1 MSSHDLVDVVVVGA
15 GAAGLAAAVAL
26 GRSLRSVTVIDAG
39 QPRNRYAHAAHN
51 VLGQEGIAPAELLE
65 KGRAEARSY
74 GVTIAPGRVAKVER
88 TGSTFAITLDDASSF
103 TPGASFW
110 PTAPLTICQR

>member
-39 QPRNRYAHAAHN
+39 QPRNRYAHAAHHC
-51 VLGQEGIAPAELLE
+51 A
-65 KGRAEARSY
+65 RARS
-74 GVTIAPGRVAKVER
+74 K
-88 TGSTFAITLDDASSF
+88 S
-103 TPGASFW
+103 
-110 PTAPLTICQR
+110 